1 MTPQEQLE
9 LEAAAFRRLVAH
21 LDSRKDVQNIDLMN
35 LSGFCRNCLSKW
47 YKAAA
52 DERQIDISLD
62 DAREVVYG
70 MPYAEWKAQY
80 LQEARRRV
88 LRAVR
93 CGPWPRGGNR
103 PSGHPAAMS
112 TTQVVRPAGA
122 GHETLYVLL
131 LCLIILAVAGS
142 VIALHGE
149 SQEVVA
155 VPSHQLDARRDLSA
169 AEQGIYAD
177 LRVTLDEIQL
187 LQQEHSTLPPPEQL
201 AEEGFA
207 PFAQDASSV
216 SRGNHRW
223 QILEPS
229 AYLGLSQVPSTSGSL
244 LMRVHGAEP
253 DIWLNRSANLAAPS
267 DLSDQALI
275 AAGWQ
280 QVVTQFDA
288 GVTRQHRH

>member
-1 MTPQEQLE
+1 
-9 LEAAAFRRLVAH
+9 
-21 LDSRKDVQNIDLMN
+21 
-35 LSGFCRNCLSKW
+35 
-47 YKAAA
+47 
-52 DERQIDISLD
+52 
-62 DAREVVYG
+62 
-70 MPYAEWKAQY
+70 
-80 LQEARRRV
+80 
-88 LRAVR
+88 
-93 CGPWPRGGNR
+93 
-103 PSGHPAAMS
+103 MS

-149 SQEVVA
+149 TQEVVA

-187 LQQEHSTLPPPEQL
+187 LQQEQNTLPTPAQL

-207 PFAQDASSV
+207 PFARDASSV
-216 SRGNHRW
+216 SRGDHRW
-223 QILEPS
+223 QVLEPS
-229 AYLGLSQVPSTSGSL
+229 TYLGLSQAPGTSGSL
-244 LMRVHGAEP
+244 LMRVNGAEP

-267 DLSDQALI
+267 DLTDQALI

-280 QVVTQFDA
+280 QVVAQFDA

>member
-1 MTPQEQLE
+1 MT
-9 LEAAAFRRLVAH
+9 
-21 LDSRKDVQNIDLMN
+21 
-35 LSGFCRNCLSKW
+35 
-47 YKAAA
+47 
-52 DERQIDISLD
+52 
-62 DAREVVYG
+62 
-70 MPYAEWKAQY
+70 
-80 LQEARRRV
+80 
-88 LRAVR
+88 
-93 CGPWPRGGNR
+93 
-103 PSGHPAAMS
+103 

-142 VIALHGE
+142 VIVLHGE
-149 SQEVVA
+149 PQEVAA

-187 LQQEHSTLPPPEQL
+187 LQQEQSALPSPAQL

-216 SRGNHRW
+216 SRGDHRW
-223 QILEPS
+223 RLLEPS
-229 AYLGLSQVPSTSGSL
+229 AYLGLSQAPATAGSL
-244 LMRVHGAEP
+244 LMRVHGTEP
-253 DIWLNRSANLAAPS
+253 DIWLNRQANLAAPS
-267 DLSDQALI
+267 DLTDQALI

-280 QVVTQFDA
+280 QVVAQFDA